1 MKSFEEKIEKL
12 AELIINSKNIV
23 ALTGAGMST
32 ESGIADFRSPGT
44 GLWEKVDPYEFASI
58 HSYVANTS
66 KNLEFM
72 LETGRQ
78 IFSAR
83 PNKGHKALTR
93 LQKLGKLNGVLTQN
107 IDRLHHKAKTKNIIE
122 FHGNAYE
129 AKCMTCGQIYEITFM
144 VNQVM
149 KGNSSPSCEKCRG
162 MLKPNAIFFGE
173 PLESDVLE
181 TADKMLE
188 DCDFLL
194 VLGSSLVVFPVAWYP
209 SRVLSA
215 GAKLAIINI
224 QETDMDSVA
233 QVVIHEKIGEVLP
246 KIVMIVENQITKNKK
261 YKKKIIY

>member
-1 MKSFEEKIEKL
+1 MSSIEEKIRKL
-12 AELIINSKNIV
+12 AELIINSNNIV

-32 ESGIADFRSPGT
+32 ESGIADFRTPGE

-58 HSYVANTS
+58 HSYIANTS
-66 KNLEFM
+66 KNLGFM
-72 LETGRQ
+72 LETGKH
-78 IFSAR
+78 IFRAR

-93 LQKLGKLNGVLTQN
+93 LQKLGKLKGVLTQN
-107 IDRLHHKAKTKNIIE
+107 IDRLHHKAKTRNIVE

-129 AKCMTCGQIYEITFM
+129 AKCMTCGQIYEITYM

-149 KGNSSPSCEKCRG
+149 KGKSTPSCEKCRG

-173 PLESDVLE
+173 PLESQTFE
-181 TADKMLE
+181 AADKMLE
-188 DCDFLL
+188 ECDLLL

-233 QVVIHEKIGEVLP
+233 EVVIHQKIGDILP
-246 KIVMIVENQITKNKK
+246 DVVTIVED
-261 YKKKIIY
+261 KIN

>member
-1 MKSFEEKIEKL
+1 MKTIEEKIEKL
-12 AELIINSKNIV
+12 ADLIINSKNIV

-32 ESGIADFRSPGT
+32 ESGIADFRSPNS
-44 GLWEKVDPYEFASI
+44 GLWNKVDPYEFASI
-58 HSYVANTS
+58 HSYVANPS

-83 PNKGHKALTR
+83 PNKGHKALTM

-107 IDRLHHKAKTKNIIE
+107 IDRLHHKAKTKNIVE

-129 AKCMTCGQIYEITFM
+129 AKCMICGQIYEITFM

-149 KGNSSPSCEKCRG
+149 KGNYSPSCEKCRG

-173 PLESDVLE
+173 PLESTTLE
-181 TADKMLE
+181 AADAMITECNL
-188 DCDFLL
+188 LL
-194 VLGSSLVVFPVAWYP
+194 VLGSSLVVYPVAFYP
-209 SRVLSA
+209 QKILSL

-233 QVVIHEKIGEVLP
+233 QVVIHEKIGDVLP
-246 KIVMIVENQITKNKK
+246 KVVSIIKNLLTKS
-261 YKKKIIY
+261 

>member
-1 MKSFEEKIEKL
+1 MKTIEEKIEKL
-12 AELIINSKNIV
+12 TELIINSKNIV

-32 ESGIADFRSPGT
+32 ESGIADFRSPNS
-44 GLWEKVDPYEFASI
+44 GLWNKVDPYEFASI
-58 HSYVANTS
+58 HSYVANPS

-107 IDRLHHKAKTKNIIE
+107 IDRLHHKAKTKNIVE

-129 AKCMTCGQIYEITFM
+129 AKCMICGQIYEITFM

-149 KGNSSPSCEKCRG
+149 KGNYSPSCEKCRG

-173 PLESDVLE
+173 PLESTTLE
-181 TADKMLE
+181 AADAMITECNL
-188 DCDFLL
+188 LL
-194 VLGSSLVVFPVAWYP
+194 VLGSSLVVYPVAFYP
-209 SRVLSA
+209 QKILSL

-233 QVVIHEKIGEVLP
+233 QVVIHEKIGDVLP
-246 KIVMIVENQITKNKK
+246 KVVSIIKNLLTKS
-261 YKKKIIY
+261 

>member
-1 MKSFEEKIEKL
+1 
-12 AELIINSKNIV
+12 
-23 ALTGAGMST
+23 
-32 ESGIADFRSPGT
+32 
-44 GLWEKVDPYEFASI
+44 
-58 HSYVANTS
+58 
-66 KNLEFM
+66 M
-72 LETGRQ
+72 LENGRQ

-129 AKCMTCGQIYEITFM
+129 AKCMTCGHVYEITFM

-149 KGNSSPSCEKCRG
+149 KGNYSPSCEKCRG

-173 PLESDVLE
+173 PLESTTLE
-181 TADKMLE
+181 AADAMITECNL
-188 DCDFLL
+188 LL
-194 VLGSSLVVFPVAWYP
+194 VLGSSLVVYPVAFYP
-209 SRVLSA
+209 QKILSL

-233 QVVIHEKIGEVLP
+233 QVVIHEKIGDVLP
-246 KIVMIVENQITKNKK
+246 KVVSIIKNLLTKS
-261 YKKKIIY
+261 